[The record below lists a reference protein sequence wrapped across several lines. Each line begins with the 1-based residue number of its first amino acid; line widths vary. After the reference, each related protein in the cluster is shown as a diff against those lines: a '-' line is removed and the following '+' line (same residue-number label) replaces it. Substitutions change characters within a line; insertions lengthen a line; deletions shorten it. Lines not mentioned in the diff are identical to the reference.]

1 MKRREFITLLGGAA
15 AAWPLAAR
23 AQQPAKPAIGFLHPL
38 SPDPFAHRLRAF
50 RQGLKETGYVE
61 GENIVIEYRWAEG
74 RFDRL
79 PVLAEELVRRQV
91 AVIVA
96 PNTNATLAAKAATTT
111 TPIVFAV
118 AEDPVKLSLVAS
130 LARPGGNLTGINFF
144 SDELVAKRLELLHE
158 LVPRAARVAVLVNP
172 SVGWSDRAQKELEA
186 GARALGL
193 QIQILNATSS
203 REIDAAFASLLRERV
218 DALFVS
224 PGAFFNSRRVQL
236 ATMAARH
243 AVPMTSATR
252 EIAEAGGLMS
262 YGTNLA
268 DAWREVGVYTG
279 QILKGVK
286 PADLPVVQASK
297 FEFIINAQP
306 AKALGIEI
314 PATLLA
320 RADEVIE

>member
-1 MKRREFITLLGGAA
+1 MRRREFITVLGGAA
-15 AAWPLAAR
+15 AAWPVGAR
-23 AQQPAKPAIGFLHPL
+23 AQQPAKPAIGFLHSL

-79 PVLAEELVRRQV
+79 PALAEELVRRQV

-96 PNTNATLAAKAATTT
+96 PNTNTTLAVKAATTT
-111 TPIVFAV
+111 IPIVFAV
-118 AEDPVKLSLVAS
+118 
-130 LARPGGNLTGINFF
+130 G
-144 SDELVAKRLELLHE
+144 KRLELLHE

-172 SVGWSDRAQKELEA
+172 SVGWSDRAQKELDA

-193 QIQILNATSS
+193 QIQILNATSNH
-203 REIDAAFASLLRERV
+203 EIDAAFASLLRERV

-262 YGTNLA
+262 YGPDIA

-279 QILKGVK
+279 RILKGAK
-286 PADLPVVQASK
+286 PADLPVVQSTK
-297 FEFIINAQP
+297 FELVINAQT
-306 AKALGIEI
+306 AKALGLEV
-314 PATLLA
+314 PPQLLA